1 MWNTSQESVTYK
13 RVKRGIGLDDC
24 YFFAMK
30 LIPRVLLSL
39 ALVVIPVVHVSAA
52 PVYVFPI
59 SDCSVKYTKYHH
71 DYPATDI
78 QAKKGCT
85 FVAPINGVVEDVNLK
100 DLWNGKTN
108 LGQDRGGLSVSIIGD
123 DGVRY
128 YGSHLSKVEP
138 GIVAGLRVVAGQK
151 LGEVGATGSARGTA
165 PHLHFGISYPT
176 VAGDWKIRRGV
187 IYPWKYLDA
196 WKIGKDLSPAP
207 AIAAAKAKVTK

>member
-1 MWNTSQESVTYK
+1 MFYLESHT
-13 RVKRGIGLDDC
+13 
-24 YFFAMK
+24 
-30 LIPRVLLSL
+30 LIATVFIVRFLPRVFLLSL
-39 ALVVIPVVHVSAA
+39 SFLILSPGVQAA
-52 PVYVFPI
+52 PVYVFPV
-59 SDCSVKYTKYHH
+59 SDCSVKYTRFHH

-100 DLWNGKTN
+100 DVWSGKTN

-128 YGSHLSKVEP
+128 YGSHLSKVEMGIAP
-138 GIVAGLRVVAGQK
+138 GVRVTAGQK
-151 LGEVGATGSARGTA
+151 LGEVGSTGSARGTA

-176 VAGDWKIRRGV
+176 VSGDWKIRRGV

-196 WKIGKDLSPAP
+196 WKVGKDLSPAS
-207 AIAAAKAKVTK
+207 AIKTAQTKAAK